1 MDQNKKGLTKKQQKK
16 LIKTF
21 GISAGITLAVCLV
34 AIIGVVI
41 AYNKIILQKPTSTFK
56 QEELSEEEQALEDE
70 RKQRGEINKT
80 IAVFGVDKD
89 ETRTDVI
96 FAVNFNSITNKV
108 KVINIPR
115 DTKVTWTDRQRSKYT
130 QLTGYDISVSKLN
143 EMSAYGQIYNNPGN
157 IRDFTINEIE
167 NILTVPID
175 NYVIIN
181 IEAFNK
187 IVDAIDGV
195 EVDVPQRM
203 LYHDYSQDLHIDLQ
217 PGFQKVYGKDAEGLV
232 RYRHGY
238 VEGDVGRI
246 KTQQIFLEAFAK
258 KVMSPAIMNNLPAIV
273 NSVFKYVKTDVSL
286 TEIFSY
292 LSLLK
297 EFDLS
302 NLEFH
307 TLPGEGADYEGPSY
321 FYVDQEQLDDLVK
334 DVFYDTTIAGEEP
347 TSTPGATESGN
358 TTEVIIDQDVSI
370 EIYNAAGVKGLAG
383 TLKDTLKKKGYN
395 VVRIDNYSDSDIEES
410 TIYAKDKTKASQ
422 FLEYLEGAT
431 IVQDSSLENDIKI
444 VIGKDSASALQ

>member
-16 LIKTF
+16 LMKTF
-21 GISAGITLAVCLV
+21 GISAGITLVVCLV
-34 AIIGVVI
+34 VIVGVVI
-41 AYNKIILQKPTSTFK
+41 AYNNIILQKPTQTFK
-56 QEELSEEEQALEDE
+56 QEELSEEEQALEDD

-115 DTKVTWTDRQRSKYT
+115 DTKVVWSQRQRSKLK
-130 QLTGYDISVSKLN
+130 QLVGYEMSVSKLN
-143 EMSAYGQIYNNPGN
+143 EMSAYADVRSNPGN
-157 IRDFTINEIE
+157 IRDITINEIE
-167 NILTVPID
+167 NILTAPID
-175 NYVIIN
+175 NYVIVN

-232 RYRHGY
+232 RYRYGY
-238 VEGDVGRI
+238 AEGDVGRI
-246 KTQQIFLEAFAK
+246 KTQQIFLKAFAK
-258 KVMSPAIMNNLPAIV
+258 KVMSPAVMNNLPKIV
-273 NSVFKYVKTDVSL
+273 TSLFNYVKTDVSL
-286 TEIFSY
+286 TEILFTY
-292 LSLLK
+292 LPLLS
-297 EFDLS
+297 EFDLN

-321 FYVDQEQLDDLVK
+321 FYIDQDELNTLIK
-334 DVFYDTTIAGEEP
+334 DVFYDTTIAD
-347 TSTPGATESGN
+347 ATKED
-358 TTEVIIDQDVSI
+358 EAQQVVIDQEVSI
-370 EIYNAAGVKGLAG
+370 EVYNAAGVKGLAG
-383 TLKDTLKKKGYN
+383 TLKDTLKKRGYN
-395 VVRIDNYSDSDIEES
+395 VARIDNYTDTDVEES
-410 TIYAKDKTKASQ
+410 IIYAKDKTKANQ

-431 IVQDSSLENDIKI
+431 IIEDRSLESDIKI
-444 VIGKDSASALQ
+444 VIGKNSANALQ

>member
-16 LIKTF
+16 LMKTF
-21 GISAGITLAVCLV
+21 GISAGITLVVCLV
-34 AIIGVVI
+34 VIVGVVI
-41 AYNKIILQKPTSTFK
+41 AYNNIILQKPTQTFK
-56 QEELSEEEQALEDE
+56 QEELSEEEQALEDD

-115 DTKVTWTDRQRSKYT
+115 DTKVVWSQRQRSKLK
-130 QLTGYDISVSKLN
+130 QLVGYEMSVSKLN
-143 EMSAYGQIYNNPGN
+143 EMSAYADVRSNPGN
-157 IRDFTINEIE
+157 IRDITINEIE
-167 NILTVPID
+167 NILTAPID
-175 NYVIIN
+175 NYVIVN

-232 RYRHGY
+232 RYRYGY
-238 VEGDVGRI
+238 AEGDVGRI
-246 KTQQIFLEAFAK
+246 KTQQIFLKAFAK
-258 KVMSPAIMNNLPAIV
+258 KVMSPAVMNNLPKIV
-273 NSVFKYVKTDVSL
+273 TSLFNYVKTDVSL
-286 TEIFSY
+286 TEILFTY
-292 LSLLK
+292 LPLLS
-297 EFDLS
+297 EFDLN

-321 FYVDQEQLDDLVK
+321 FYIDQDELNTLIK
-334 DVFYDTTIAGEEP
+334 DVFYDTTIAD
-347 TSTPGATESGN
+347 ATE
-358 TTEVIIDQDVSI
+358 EDEAQQVVIDQEVSI
-370 EIYNAAGVKGLAG
+370 EVYNAAGVKGLAG
-383 TLKDTLKKKGYN
+383 TLKDTLKKRGYN
-395 VVRIDNYSDSDIEES
+395 VARIDNYTDTDVEES
-410 TIYAKDKTKASQ
+410 IIYAKDKTKANQ

-431 IVQDSSLENDIKI
+431 IIEDRSLESDIKI
-444 VIGKDSASALQ
+444 VIGKNSANALQ

>member
-1 MDQNKKGLTKKQQKK
+1 MDQNKKGLTKNQQKK
-16 LIKTF
+16 LMKTF
-21 GISAGITLAVCLV
+21 GISAGITLVVCLV
-34 AIIGVVI
+34 VIIGVVI
-41 AYNKIILQKPTSTFK
+41 AYNNIILQKPTNTFK
-56 QEELSEEEQALEDE
+56 QEELSEEEQALEDD

-89 ETRTDVI
+89 ETRTDVV

-115 DTKVTWTDRQRSKYT
+115 DTKVVWSERQRSKLK
-130 QLTGYDISVSKLN
+130 QLVGYEINVSKLN
-143 EMSAYGQIYNNPGN
+143 EMSAYADIRNNSGN
-157 IRDFTINEIE
+157 IRDITINEIE

-232 RYRHGY
+232 RYRYGY
-238 VEGDVGRI
+238 AEGDVGRI
-246 KTQQIFLEAFAK
+246 RTQQLFLQAFAK
-258 KVMSPAIMNNLPAIV
+258 KVMSPAIMNNLPKIV
-273 NSVFKYVKTDVSL
+273 TSLFSYVKTDVSL
-286 TEIFSY
+286 TEILFTY
-292 LSLLK
+292 LPLLS
-297 EFDLS
+297 EFDLN

-321 FYVDQEQLDDLVK
+321 FYIDQDELSELIK
-334 DVFYDTTIAGEEP
+334 DVFYDTTIADAVEDDE
-347 TSTPGATESGN
+347 AQQ
-358 TTEVIIDQDVSI
+358 VVIDQEVSI

-383 TLKDTLKKKGYN
+383 TLKDTLKKRGYN
-395 VVRIDNYSDSDIEES
+395 VARIDNYTDTDVEES
-410 TIYAKDKTKASQ
+410 VIYAKDKTKANQ
-422 FLEYLEGAT
+422 FLEYLEEAT
-431 IVQDSSLENDIKI
+431 IIEDSSLENDIKI
-444 VIGKDSASALQ
+444 VIGKNSASQFQ